1 MTQNYIITIDGPAA
15 SGKSTIAK
23 KVANILDINY
33 IDSGAMFRAVTLY
46 MLDKGVDPKD
56 KDKVVSNLRNIEL
69 DIVDNH
75 LILNGVNVEKSIR
88 ENRINQN
95 VSNIAEIKE
104 VRELLLN
111 FQREI
116 ARNINVIMDGRDI
129 GSKVFP
135 DANYKFF
142 LTATPEIRADR
153 RYKELIQRGEDS
165 VTYEQIL
172 REVRTRDYIDSN
184 REHSPL
190 IKAQDALEIDT
201 TTLSIDEVVNNIVK
215 IIKGD

>member
-69 DIVDNH
+69 DIADNH

-111 FQREI
+111 FQRKI

>member
-56 KDKVVSNLRNIEL
+56 KDRVVSNLRNIEL